1 MEHLTRP
8 WRLYGELAGRATR
21 RELFGFDLTL
31 LAALALA
38 WHAPDLAA
46 PWLGALDLRPEMA
59 RGGVLLAAL
68 GFVLLFGAAP
78 GVAVHARRLHDA
90 DRSGWWLLVPV
101 TAPLLLLPGTRGP
114 NRHGADPRGSE
125 RAAPAPD
132 SAPEPLR
139 AAAAAAAT

>member
-38 WHAPDLAA
+38 WHVPDLAA

-59 RGGVLLAAL
+59 RGGVLLAVL

-78 GVAVHARRLHDA
+78 GVAVHARRLHDTG
-90 DRSGWWLLVPV
+90 RSGWWLLLPI
-101 TAPLLLLPGTRGP
+101 TAPLLLLLPGTRGA
-114 NRHGADPRGSE
+114 NRYGTDPRAPE
-125 RAAPAPD
+125 HAAPAPD

-139 AAAAAAAT
+139 VAC

>member
-101 TAPLLLLPGTRGP
+101 AAPLLLLPGTRGP

>member
-8 WRLYGELAGRATR
+8 WRLYGERAGRATR
-21 RELFGFDLTL
+21 RELLGFDLTL
-31 LAALALA
+31 LVALALA

-46 PWLGALDLRPEMA
+46 RWLGGLDLRPEMA

-68 GFVLLFGAAP
+68 GFVLLFSAAP

-90 DRSGWWLLVPV
+90 GRSGWWLLVPV
-101 TAPLLLLPGTRGP
+101 AAPLLLLLPGTRGA
-114 NRHGADPRGSE
+114 NRYGIDPRGRE
-125 RAAPAPD
+125 RVSPAPE

-139 AAAAAAAT
+139 AAC

>member
-21 RELFGFDLTL
+21 RELAGFDLTL

-59 RGGVLLAAL
+59 SGGVLLAAL

-78 GVAVHARRLHDA
+78 CVAVHARRLHDIG
-90 DRSGWWLLVPV
+90 RSGWWLLLPV
-101 TAPLLLLPGTRGP
+101 HAPLLLLPGTRGA
-114 NRHGADPRGSE
+114 NRYGADPRRSE

-139 AAAAAAAT
+139 AAC

>member
-21 RELFGFDLTL
+21 RELAGFDLTL

-46 PWLGALDLRPEMA
+46 PWLGALELRPEMA

-90 DRSGWWLLVPV
+90 ERSGWWLLLPIA
-101 TAPLLLLPGTRGP
+101 APLLLLPGTRGA
-114 NRHGADPRGSE
+114 NRYGADPRGSE
-125 RAAPAPD
+125 RAAPVPAAE
-132 SAPEPLR
+132 SVPEPLR
-139 AAAAAAAT
+139 AAC

>member
-8 WRLYGELAGRATR
+8 WRLYGELAGRSTR
-21 RELFGFDLTL
+21 RELFAFDLTL
-31 LAALALA
+31 LAALTLA

-46 PWLGALDLRPEMA
+46 PWLAALDLRPEMA

-78 GVAVHARRLHDA
+78 GIAVHARRLHDA
-90 DRSGWWLLVPV
+90 DRSGWWLLLPV
-101 TAPLLLLPGTRGP
+101 ATPLLLLPGTRGA
-114 NRHGADPRGSE
+114 NRYGTDPRGPA

-139 AAAAAAAT
+139 VAC